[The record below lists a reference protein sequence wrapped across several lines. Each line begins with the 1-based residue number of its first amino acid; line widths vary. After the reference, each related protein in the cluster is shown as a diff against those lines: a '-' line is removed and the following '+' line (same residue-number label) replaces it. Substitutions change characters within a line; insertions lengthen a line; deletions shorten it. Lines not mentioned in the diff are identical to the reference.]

1 MADSEEEVSY
11 KELNRR
17 VKQMAG
23 AFLYNGICKGDRV
36 LVQLP
41 NKLSFVMVFFALMK
55 IGAIPVMML
64 PAHREAELEG
74 IIKLA
79 EPSAYVV
86 VERYLGFR
94 YVEMALA
101 MKEKFSCLKNIFVD
115 GKQGNDYQTLSEM
128 DYEDIKF
135 PTVDGYETAVL
146 LLSGGTTGVPT
157 QRSYYI
163 ASGSNEYDT
172 RYY

>member
-1 MADSEEEVSY
+1 M
-11 KELNRR
+11 
-17 VKQMAG
+17 
-23 AFLYNGICKGDRV
+23 
-36 LVQLP
+36 
-41 NKLSFVMVFFALMK
+41 
-55 IGAIPVMML
+55 
-64 PAHREAELEG
+64 
-74 IIKLA
+74 A